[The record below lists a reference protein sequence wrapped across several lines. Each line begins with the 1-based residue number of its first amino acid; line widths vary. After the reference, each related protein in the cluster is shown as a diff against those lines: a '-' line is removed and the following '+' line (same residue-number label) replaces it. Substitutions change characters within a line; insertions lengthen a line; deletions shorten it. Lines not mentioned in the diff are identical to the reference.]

1 MITQP
6 TDPVEGETLAEA
18 GQRIRDAIPIRSQT
32 ATEKECAARR
42 LAIDAT
48 LAARRV
54 WNRERLWHTA
64 QLADGQIV
72 GVWARST
79 EEAELDLTVWS
90 GQPCHWVIADRTL
103 AVGGEYF
110 PAGIRR
116 PQDADRRFPL
126 TPPRRPRDQF
136 SPTASLPTSRTAPNH
151 GATLAR

>member
-6 TDPVEGETLAEA
+6 TVPVERETLAEA
-18 GQRIRDAIPIRSQT
+18 GQRIRDAIPIRSET
-32 ATEKECAARR
+32 ASEEECAARR

-54 WNRERLWHTA
+54 WLQERQWHTA

-79 EEAELDLTVWS
+79 EEAELDLTVWF
-90 GQPCHWVIADRTL
+90 GQPCHWVIADPTL
-103 AVGGEYF
+103 AVRGEYS
-110 PAGIRR
+110 PASLRR
-116 PQDADRRFPL
+116 SQDAGRRFPL

-136 SPTASLPTSRTAPNH
+136 SPADSLLASLTAPNH